1 MVPQTSL
8 GREVAARAQAIVRP
22 RYADTIPYDVPA
34 SLGDLTGPRAGVV
47 RVSRH
52 IDTSFDRT
60 YDVTDPSM
68 RWSLYSAVVRDG
80 LVSEQIALL
89 DRAWL
94 VELWPELNLPAR
106 CRAVWESAFPE
117 LAARAA

>member
-1 MVPQTSL
+1 MT
-8 GREVAARAQAIVRP
+8 QAIVRP

-68 RWSLYSAVVRDG
+68 RWSLYSAVVCDG
-80 LVSEQIALL
+80 LPSEQAAILNREFLLALWADL
-89 DRAWL
+89 TPPL
-94 VELWPELNLPAR
+94 R
-106 CRAVWESAFPE
+106 CRAIWETRFPE
-117 LAARAA
+117 LAELSRTRAS